1 MPSKANTSK
10 NSREDK
16 LYLLNQANNDD
27 EWVDPSDLSTPR
39 LIALYDE
46 RDRLYKEEIERKKR
60 LRKIAQ
66 RIKAEEQAMTQAMT
80 QARVKSADDFERRYK
95 RDREHEELSNRE
107 RRLEAKEKHFK
118 ACHSKY

>member
-46 RDRLYKEEIERKKR
+46 QDRLYKEEIERKKR
-60 LRKIAQ
+60 LRMIAQ
-66 RIKAEEQAMTQAMT
+66 RIKAEEQAMTQAMV
-80 QARVKSADDFERRYK
+80 QARV
-95 RDREHEELSNRE
+95 
-107 RRLEAKEKHFK
+107 
-118 ACHSKY
+118 

>member
-46 RDRLYKEEIERKKR
+46 QDRLFKEENERKKR

-66 RIKAEEQAMTQAMT
+66 RIKAEEKAMTQ
-80 QARVKSADDFERRYK
+80 YK
-95 RDREHEELSNRE
+95 RDRDHEKCINNLKSMKSTSK
-107 RRLEAKEKHFK
+107 RR
-118 ACHSKY
+118 

>member
-46 RDRLYKEEIERKKR
+46 QDRLFKKKMNVRNGCERLPNESRRKK
-60 LRKIAQ
+60 KQ
-66 RIKAEEQAMTQAMT
+66 
-80 QARVKSADDFERRYK
+80 
-95 RDREHEELSNRE
+95 
-107 RRLEAKEKHFK
+107 
-118 ACHSKY
+118 

>member
-80 QARVKSADDFERRYK
+80 QARVKSADDFRKTIQSTSK
-95 RDREHEELSNRE
+95 RQLSLDLRENLIEQIE
-107 RRLEAKEKHFK
+107 
-118 ACHSKY
+118 Y